1 MFLRIAYLISE
12 SPNKTEFIL
21 LIASFKS
28 FVLQEAY
35 ITLFVNTVSLK
46 LIQITK
52 ISIQTLIFS
61 GLVKLF
67 FSHTPPY

>member
-21 LIASFKS
+21 LIVSFK
-28 FVLQEAY
+28 AY
-35 ITLFVNTVSLK
+35 AQSIHNIICQYSESLK

-52 ISIQTLIFS
+52 IPIQILIFS
-61 GLVKLF
+61 GLL
-67 FSHTPPY
+67 YQ